1 MPIDNHAEA
10 IALTKKIE
18 ASLPMTAYPSKEYLK
33 LMKKQ
38 GKQVSGDQA
47 LTIDSVL
54 YMGEEG
60 GISCAIKLSEDDKQV
75 YIVSITHLN
84 VDPNHPLASEIQQY
98 QRQRTRNLMLEN
110 SRGFIAEMNRLS
122 KRSTQ
127 QKKKGDRGFG
137 K

>member
-1 MPIDNHAEA
+1 MSIDNHAEA

-18 ASLPMTAYPSKEYLK
+18 ASLPITAYPSKEYLK

-60 GISCAIKLSEDDKQV
+60 GISCGIKPKENDKQV
-75 YIVSITHLN
+75 YVVSITHLN
-84 VDPNHPLASEIQQY
+84 VDPNHPLASEIRQY
-98 QRQRTRNLMLEN
+98 QRQRSRNLMLEN
-110 SRGFIAEMNRLS
+110 SRGFMAEMTRLS
-122 KRSTQ
+122 KQSTK
-127 QKKKGDRGFG
+127 QKKKSDRGFG